1 MKRLY
6 RKGENSPA
14 IRFLSACKRIR
25 EHAYAP
31 YLIAT
36 GCAAAGFLAQWYGQ
50 SHYEGAPF
58 ITLYPAVVAATL
70 FGGFAAG
77 LFAAALDGVAQW
89 LWFIPVAHWLA
100 IATYVADAL
109 ICVALID
116 FINRS
121 FDLMLVLLQREKR
134 ESSRQRMLGH
144 ELHHRIQN
152 LFAVIQGVIRLS
164 MAGSG
169 SVDKS
174 EYRER
179 LLDRIQAMGTTNRVI
194 TNSGGDVMLHDL
206 VASEIGPFDGRVK
219 VIGRTSVILDVQMA
233 QNLALILHELV
244 ANALK
249 YGALSVPQGHVEL
262 RLHWRRP
269 ELFLQWKESGGP
281 SPQPSINGG
290 FGSRLLYSFA
300 RRIGHDIEVHY
311 EPTGLR
317 YSMKANLNHSGSETP
332 VPGEQ
337 QAIAEANEGMA

>member
-6 RKGENSPA
+6 RKGEDSPA
-14 IRFLSACKRIR
+14 IRFLLACKRIR

-36 GCAAAGFLAQWYGQ
+36 GCAAAGFLAQWFGQ
-50 SHYEGAPF
+50 SFYEGAPF
-58 ITLYPAVVAATL
+58 ITLYPAVVTATL

-77 LFAAALDGVAQW
+77 LFAAALDGIAQW

-100 IATYVADAL
+100 IVTYIADAL

-121 FDLMLVLLQREKR
+121 FDLMLILLEHEKR

-169 SVDKS
+169 KVEKS

-179 LLDRIQAMGTTNRVI
+179 LLDRIHAMGITNRVI
-194 TNSGGDVMLHDL
+194 TNSGGDVTLRDL
-206 VASEIGPFDGRVK
+206 IASEVGPFDGRIK

-233 QNLALILHELV
+233 QNLALILHELA
-244 ANALK
+244 ANAVK
-249 YGALSVPQGHVEL
+249 YGALSAPRGSIEL
-262 RLHWRRP
+262 RLHWRKP
-269 ELFLQWKESGGP
+269 ELSLQWKESGGP
-281 SPQPSINGG
+281 PPQPSINGG

-300 RRIGHDIEVHY
+300 KRIGHDIEVQY
-311 EPTGLR
+311 EPSGLR
-317 YSMKANLNHSGSETP
+317 YSMKVNLNRDQSETP

-337 QAIAEANEGMA
+337 QATAEASEGLA

>member
-121 FDLMLVLLQREKR
+121 FDLMLVLLRAREAR
-134 ESSRQRMLGH
+134 IQPPADARSRTASSHPEPLCRDPGGDPAQHGRQR
-144 ELHHRIQN
+144 Q
-152 LFAVIQGVIRLS
+152 
-164 MAGSG
+164 
-169 SVDKS
+169 
-174 EYRER
+174 
-179 LLDRIQAMGTTNRVI
+179 
-194 TNSGGDVMLHDL
+194 
-206 VASEIGPFDGRVK
+206 
-219 VIGRTSVILDVQMA
+219 
-233 QNLALILHELV
+233 
-244 ANALK
+244 
-249 YGALSVPQGHVEL
+249 
-262 RLHWRRP
+262 RR
-269 ELFLQWKESGGP
+269 
-281 SPQPSINGG
+281 
-290 FGSRLLYSFA
+290 
-300 RRIGHDIEVHY
+300 
-311 EPTGLR
+311 
-317 YSMKANLNHSGSETP
+317 
-332 VPGEQ
+332 
-337 QAIAEANEGMA
+337 